1 MQESAGGLGELF
13 SELDKNAGVA
23 PKKWIQVTFSFQF
36 FLLNVILMNLTF

>member
-36 FLLNVILMNLTF
+36 LLNVILMNLTF